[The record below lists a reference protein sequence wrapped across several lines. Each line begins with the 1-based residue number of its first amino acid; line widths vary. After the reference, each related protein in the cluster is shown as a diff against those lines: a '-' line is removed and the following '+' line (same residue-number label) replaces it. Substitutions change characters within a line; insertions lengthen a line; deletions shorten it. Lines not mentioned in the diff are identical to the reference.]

1 MEILSQT
8 DILENPAWVPIV
20 FIIGCIAVGFGFAA
34 LIESMSSYSD
44 AAATV
49 SGIVI
54 IIGLICIIIGVCSK
68 DRVKVDTGRDRYE
81 VLLSEDV
88 NVEEFLEQY
97 EVIEHRDRLW
107 IIEDK
112 EIKND

>member
-20 FIIGCIAVGFGFAA
+20 FIIGCIMVGCGFMA
-34 LIESMSSYSD
+34 LIDSMNHYTD
-44 AAATV
+44 AGTIV
-49 SGIVI
+49 SGIVV
-54 IIGLICIIIGVCSK
+54 IIGLICIIVGACSK

>member
-8 DILENPAWVPIV
+8 DILESPTWVPIV
-20 FIIGCIAVGFGFAA
+20 FVVGCIMAGIGFAA
-34 LIESMSSYSD
+34 LIDSMSHYSD
-44 AAATV
+44 ASTIV
-49 SGIVI
+49 SGIAI
-54 IIGLICIIIGVCSK
+54 IIGLVCITVGICSK

-107 IIEDK
+107 VIEDK
-112 EIKND
+112 ETKND

>member
-20 FIIGCIAVGFGFAA
+20 FVVGCMMVGFGLAA
-34 LIESMSSYSD
+34 LASSMSSYSD
-44 AAATV
+44 AGAVV
-49 SGIVI
+49 SGIIVLVGLVCVI
-54 IIGLICIIIGVCSK
+54 VGTCSK

-81 VLLSEDV
+81 VLLSEDI

-107 IIEDK
+107 VIEDK

>member
-8 DILENPAWVPIV
+8 DIMETPAWVPVV
-20 FIIGCIAVGFGFAA
+20 FVIGCIMAGFGFAA
-34 LIESMSSYSD
+34 LIDSMSRYSD
-44 AAATV
+44 AGAIV
-49 SGIVI
+49 SGIAI
-54 IIGLICIIIGVCSK
+54 IVGLACIFVGTYSK
-68 DRVKVDTGRDRYE
+68 DHVKVDTGRDRYE
-81 VLLSEDV
+81 VLLSEDI

-107 IIEDK
+107 VIEDK

>member
-20 FIIGCIAVGFGFAA
+20 FIAGCVMIGFGFIS
-34 LIESMSSYSD
+34 LIDSMSHYTD
-44 AAATV
+44 AGTIV
-49 SGIVI
+49 SGIVV
-54 IIGLICIIIGVCSK
+54 IIGLICIIVGACSK
-68 DRVKVDTGRDRYE
+68 DNVKVDTGRDRYE

-107 IIEDK
+107 VIEDK
-112 EIKND
+112 ETKND

>member
-20 FIIGCIAVGFGFAA
+20 FIIGCIMVGFGFAA
-34 LIESMSSYSD
+34 LIESMSFYSD
-44 AAATV
+44 AGATV

-54 IIGLICIIIGVCSK
+54 IIGLVCIIVGVCSK

-81 VLLSEDV
+81 VIINESVDT
-88 NVEEFLEQY
+88 EEFLQKYEIIEQ
-97 EVIEHRDRLW
+97 RDRIW
-107 IIEDK
+107 VIEDK
-112 EIKND
+112 DNSK